1 MAGKW
6 SIVENKR
13 LQNLISNPS
22 LERDTSGWAVT
33 GGTFARVTAQQTSGL
48 PYETIYPYSGSWM
61 GYFQPGASTDCLE
74 TPLWDFSAV
83 ESNRTASTIRL
94 YTESTGGVS
103 VYYASS
109 TAAATT
115 DEIFVGTVV
124 ETRVW
129 TPVSYSSVLNS
140 GIFRLYGTCYVDA
153 MQSYGFTDT
162 RFTSDNPVSDHEFTY
177 IDGDS
182 HLCFWTG
189 APHNSPSVAPYEAR
203 VYGEIVSLDD
213 YSMHVVETNG
223 AGMALV
229 ENTFADIAQ
238 QPGGVYTGQDVPV
251 REESNTAEIDGAT
264 SLPDLHSKRKD
275 LIDLMKLDRTPG
287 DRPFRVVYTGAHAS
301 RKIYQD
307 CYLAGGLEYNR
318 SAESGFNE
326 TVVCR
331 FQAPDPFWYE
341 FGGLSHGL
349 GYYQLTT
356 SGVTIF
362 SIRDHPET
370 TSPGPGFFAGFDN
383 GVFDMTI
390 DEFSGRL
397 YACGAFT
404 SDGTSALP
412 NIAYRYLAS
421 SDTWTVPGVGAD
433 GVVYAVAV
441 DFNQNLYAAGDFTT
455 AVGSTNGGRI
465 AKWTW
470 SSSSWTALGTGVD
483 GGPCYDLAVGQD
495 ANLYA
500 TGSFTSAGGTANTAG
515 VARWTGAAWEAL
527 GSTGIESTGIG
538 YEIAVAPNGDVYL
551 GGMFA
556 NVGGIAASN
565 IAKFNYSS
573 SSWEALG
580 AGTNGDVNT
589 IAIAPN
595 GDVYAGGAF
604 TTAGGDTDCV
614 HIARWNGYEWIP
626 LQNGAQAE
634 VQKLIYAD
642 GKLYLGFYNYKYVV
656 SVWNGY
662 SFGVAPLA
670 LPSPYGY
677 DVISMAASDKYG
689 AAFFGLIATSPL
701 SVIGDRTVVDATNTR
716 KGKPVF
722 KIRSIDGNVTIIQI
736 KNEITGD
743 TIYSNYTAMQGEQI
757 TIDCRDGTMV
767 SSQFG
772 NVAGRGILRGSKFTT
787 FEMYPSEN
795 ILTAY
800 IDSTGTTNVEFTVE
814 WPNRHWSL
822 DGAAS

>member
-33 GGTFARVTAQQTSGL
+33 GGTFTRVTAQQTSGL

-83 ESNRTASTIRL
+83 DSNRTASTIRL

-349 GYYQLTT
+349 GYYQSTT
-356 SGVTIF
+356 SGV
-362 SIRDHPET
+362 SIVSVNDYPES
-370 TSPGPGFFAGFDN
+370 TSPGAKFFAGLN
-383 GVFDMTI
+383 GPVYDLSI
-390 DEFSGRL
+390 DEYTGRL
-397 YACGAFT
+397 YACGDFT
-404 SDGTSALP
+404 SDGTSTL
-412 NIAYRYLAS
+412 NRIAYRSLAS
-421 SDTWTVPGVGAD
+421 SDTWQALGAGAD
-433 GVVYAVAV
+433 GLVFAVTV
-441 DFNQNLYAAGDFTT
+441 DANSDVYAAGDFST
-455 AVGSTNGGRI
+455 AAASSDALYV

-470 SSSSWTALGTGVD
+470 DSSSWGTVGTGLTGGLCRDLDIGHD
-483 GGPCYDLAVGQD
+483 GF
-495 ANLYA
+495 LYA
-500 TGSFTSAGGTANTAG
+500 TGSFTSAGGVAG
-515 VARWTGAAWEAL
+515 TNGIARWTGAAWEAL
-527 GSTGIESTGIG
+527 GSTGITGGQGNSIC
-538 YEIAVAPNGDVYL
+538 VDTNGDIYI
-551 GGMFA
+551 GGSFTVIDGVSCS
-556 NVGGIAASN
+556 NV
-565 IAKFNYSS
+565 AKFNYSS
-573 SSWEALG
+573 SSFEALG
-580 AGTNGDVNT
+580 SGANSYLSSVVCDAQGSM
-589 IAIAPN
+589 
-595 GDVYAGGAF
+595 YAGGTF

-614 HIARWNGYEWIP
+614 HIARWNGSEWIP
-626 LQNGAQAE
+626 LQNGLANIVLRLGSLGSRLFIGQFAQ
-634 VQKLIYAD
+634 QNIYE
-642 GKLYLGFYNYKYVV
+642 
-656 SVWNGY
+656 WNGY
-662 SFGVAPLA
+662 S
-670 LPSPYGY
+670 YGTAQ
-677 DVISMAASDKYG
+677 VGLESITGKSVLSIAASDKYG
-689 AAFFGLIATSPL
+689 VVLFGLDNVSPL
-701 SVIGDRTVVDATNTR
+701 VSAGVATNVDATNTR

-722 KIRSIDGNVTIIQI
+722 KIRSIDGNVRIIQI
-736 KNEITGD
+736 KNEMTGD

-814 WPNRHWSL
+814 WQNRHWSL